1 MKKITHALVIDEAHL
16 IRNFDRI
23 PRLAREARKYGVSLV
38 LASQRFNDFD
48 DDVTANA
55 GTAVFFKSNEDDARK
70 VAKHIEH
77 SDQQKEIVDM
87 VRSLENHHA
96 IYYNGVNWQEITT
109 LKRY

>member
-55 GTAVFFKSNEDDARK
+55 GTAVFFKSNEEDARK

-87 VRSLENHHA
+87 VRSLENHRA
-96 IYYNGVNWQEITT
+96 IYYSGVNWQEITT